1 MTGRCPCGANYF
13 PVFFASILVI
23 SIFTSFAIA
32 VAQSDISPWFPAI
45 SDTATKSPESNI
57 FSQLVNISTFIGL
70 ILIYVRYLQVKR
82 DVEWLE
88 GNQTTLLLNR
98 HSLPVGLI
106 AVLGC
111 SIVANFPETQV
122 LIVHLIGA
130 TMLFVFGNIYVWFQV
145 IISFHMKK
153 MGLINSCVNIM
164 RLIFAVLSTI
174 SFVITFVMVS
184 IASKKK
190 SGDNLHWHS
199 NEPGYMEH
207 VIGDAFEWLM
217 VFSFLLVFLTFAK
230 ELQQSRLQFRLVGN
244 ESSYDPVPSQSEHIE
259 V

>member
-1 MTGRCPCGANYF
+1 MTGRCPCGAKYF
-13 PVFFASILVI
+13 PFFFSSILVI
-23 SIFTSFAIA
+23 SIFTSFVIA
-32 VAQSDISPWFPAI
+32 VAQSDITPWFPAI

-57 FSQLVNISTFIGL
+57 FSQLINISTFVGL
-70 ILIYVRYLQVKR
+70 ILMYVRYLQVKR
-82 DVEWLE
+82 DVEWLQ
-88 GNQTTLLLNR
+88 GNQTTLVLNR
-98 HSLPVGLI
+98 HSLSVGLI
-106 AVLGC
+106 ALLGC

-122 LIVHLIGA
+122 PIVHVIGA
-130 TMLFVFGNIYVWFQV
+130 TILFVFGNIYVWFQV
-145 IISFHMKK
+145 MISFHMKK
-153 MGLINSCVNIM
+153 MGFISSCVNIM

-174 SFVITFVMVS
+174 SFVLTFVMVS

-199 NEPGYMEH
+199 NEPGYVEH

-217 VFSFLLVFLTFAK
+217 VFSFLLVFLTFTK

-244 ESSYDPVPSQSEHIE
+244 ESSYDPVPSQSEHVE